1 MTGFEPRTVQT
12 VTAQDTAAY
21 LGRAGAE
28 GLTPGF
34 WKNNADN
41 KNAIAW
47 PHEPD
52 GKLI

>member
-1 MTGFEPRTVQT
+1 MTGSEPRQLTT
-12 VTAQDTAAY
+12 VTAQRHRPRY

-47 PHEPD
+47 PRDPTAR
-52 GKLI
+52 